1 MNSHIIKDTL
11 YPLVHLSCSTKFLVL
26 GPPALLSQ
34 SHIAG
39 SGAWTSGLASESF
52 WLSLNSF
59 QSKKEQKDKQ
69 QGLQW
74 AQKLGRPWKKRIG
87 KKVRSRR
94 RERKWGSGRVRKWKR
109 TAWPGKKYHC
119 LSFQVGSW
127 YFLCYPTTPGFPLVC
142 HVALNRIDVFLC
154 MDFLHWAM
162 RVKGHLCYLYTQQL
176 I

>member
-1 MNSHIIKDTL
+1 MNSHMIKDTL

-26 GPPALLSQ
+26 GPPALLSH

-69 QGLQW
+69 QGLKW

-87 KKVRSRR
+87 KKVGSRR
-94 RERKWGSGRVRKWKR
+94 RERKWGSGRVRKRKR
-109 TAWPGKKYHC
+109 TAWPGKKKS
-119 LSFQVGSW
+119 LSVLSSRFMIFFVLSQHPW
-127 YFLCYPTTPGFPLVC
+127 FPSRLPC
-142 HVALNRIDVFLC
+142 S
-154 MDFLHWAM
+154 
-162 RVKGHLCYLYTQQL
+162 TQ
-176 I
+176 

>member
-109 TAWPGKKYHC
+109 TAWPGKKIS
-119 LSFQVGSW
+119 LSVLSSRFMILFVLSQHPW
-127 YFLCYPTTPGFPLVC
+127 FPSRLPC
-142 HVALNRIDVFLC
+142 S
-154 MDFLHWAM
+154 
-162 RVKGHLCYLYTQQL
+162 TQ
-176 I
+176 

>member
-87 KKVRSRR
+87 KKVGSRR

-109 TAWPGKKYHC
+109 TAWPGKKIS
-119 LSFQVGSW
+119 LSVLSSRFMILFVLSQHPW
-127 YFLCYPTTPGFPLVC
+127 FPSRLPC
-142 HVALNRIDVFLC
+142 S
-154 MDFLHWAM
+154 
-162 RVKGHLCYLYTQQL
+162 TQ
-176 I
+176 

>member
-1 MNSHIIKDTL
+1 MNSHMIKDTL

-69 QGLQW
+69 QGLKW

-87 KKVRSRR
+87 KKVGSRR
-94 RERKWGSGRVRKWKR
+94 RERKWGSGRVRKRKR
-109 TAWPGKKYHC
+109 TAWPGKKKS
-119 LSFQVGSW
+119 LSVLSSRFMIFFVLSQHPW
-127 YFLCYPTTPGFPLVC
+127 FPSRLPC
-142 HVALNRIDVFLC
+142 S
-154 MDFLHWAM
+154 
-162 RVKGHLCYLYTQQL
+162 TQ
-176 I
+176 